1 MLVAGCASGKRL
13 APVFRVD
20 PIADTRPETHT
31 VRKGDT
37 LYAIAW
43 EHDLDYR
50 TLATW
55 NRLEHPFVIYP
66 GQVLRLRGS
75 TLDKSDD
82 PDRAEVTSTALPDT
96 AEAAPREIEEAK
108 VGGDSTSSLESVNG
122 LSAARSNAF
131 DGGSPVRTWHWP
143 TKGKVIGGF
152 GKSGNKG
159 IHLSGAL

>member
-1 MLVAGCASGKRL
+1 MQIRLAAVSALVALALLLGGCAGGERL

-50 TLATW
+50 TLSTW

-66 GQVLRLRGS
+66 ARSLACADQLRG
-75 TLDKSDD
+75 
-82 PDRAEVTSTALPDT
+82 PPM
-96 AEAAPREIEEAK
+96 
-108 VGGDSTSSLESVNG
+108 
-122 LSAARSNAF
+122 
-131 DGGSPVRTWHWP
+131 
-143 TKGKVIGGF
+143 
-152 GKSGNKG
+152 
-159 IHLSGAL
+159 IHLGPK